1 MKTAMSALQ
10 QIQMQG
16 GIVDMAKITSI
27 ATDASTQAS
36 NAGYSLVFS
45 LIVICW
51 LYSIVDAYLTGIK
64 ANRRIK

>member
-10 QIQMQG
+10 QIQLQG

-27 ATDASTQAS
+27 ATDASAQAS

-45 LIVICW
+45 LILICW
-51 LYSIVDAYLTGIK
+51 LYSIVDAYLAGTK
-64 ANRRIK
+64 ANRRLK